1 MQTASIVISVSFSIF
16 TLYNKKSLWDGIR
29 VELKEPEFELSG

>member
-1 MQTASIVISVSFSIF
+1 MLVLVFLS
-16 TLYNKKSLWDGIR
+16 LYNKNSQWNGIQ